1 MCYLQVCLRAFLDL
15 LQFVSFYSMNVLL
28 ASLSQD
34 VNGPYAYL
42 CQGIIGPLA
51 SLSQGIAGPLQS
63 PKVKITLMQT
73 CIRIVMAP
81 GQKISILQQ
90 EHIAI

>member
-63 PKVKITLMQT
+63 PKVKK
-73 CIRIVMAP
+73 P
-81 GQKISILQQ
+81 
-90 EHIAI
+90 